1 MPSLSTQARI
11 ASLTAFAE
19 ARAGDCGRDSG
30 RFAKGNNCQ
39 SSAASPPRPKTLE
52 QERID
57 AARDEGEEPEQAT
70 KADVTEDVKTYI
82 RLSGYGWAEFVR
94 KSQSHSPD
102 TIRNARH
109 AKNKAVQIYR
119 EEGAAGFGRYL
130 EEIGLRSLSPTEA
143 RRIRPIRQRPSLP
156 GQMRLPLSG
165 DNCERNPGGTFAVGN
180 NCQGGGDGST
190 EGSGSELSREEQD
203 NSQRLSERLS
213 TSSESVLV
221 WRGDGEVS
229 RIPGFEKSAEVKISA
244 PQDVASA
251 MTKLGMNTK
260 QVAAVGVSGQPKSRV
275 NMYSGG
281 SGDLGVQSLI
291 PLPFSPPA
299 EFVGFE
305 GETGAKISVSMSV
318 DSRGNKDVEYGNFS
332 VSSDI
337 QRGIAM
343 HAKVR
348 ASPNGPPD
356 EDRRWTESEVAF
368 ADFGKK
374 ANDFFGAK
382 IMELMANSLIEAESA
397 GISVAET
404 YAAGAGAGQGRGA
417 GEADSFHYKGYS
429 LWPRFGFDG
438 PLPSITRDKIQPIL
452 SEIFAEGPDSP
463 RRGVLTEDGWENW
476 QNYSLSIQDLVETKQ
491 GERLW
496 RDFGR
501 SANMKI
507 DFSDKTSKGY
517 KKFQEAKR
525 RAGRLRSRGEES
537 RYYQWLWDTDFR
549 FDPEIFFV
557 ERRMARFLESR
568 NCGTGAGGFQKGNTC
583 GGAAADVAAA
593 AAEGAVTGAAVAA
606 GKTAFFPPTVATGA
620 AVGAAYGVIG
630 GLYDAAMSPTRAGK
644 AIAAVGSTD
653 EKVATLVKGLGG
665 SPKSVAKSK
674 DGKRLTLDIKSSK
687 GESKFRVEIE
697 KDSITITPSKEK
709 LSDDEVETIKQV
721 AADHS
726 GREVR
731 VIVDKVPVSTMS
743 KLAKAGFRIGV
754 TVTGAMAAG
763 LLVPMIPAVAG
774 TAIEKVGG
782 LDIEKSGVLKPI
794 DKVFGL

>member
-39 SSAASPPRPKTLE
+39 SSAVSPPQPKTLE

-57 AARDEGEEPEQAT
+57 AARDEGEEPEQVT

-180 NCQGGGDGST
+180 NCQGGGEGQAST
-190 EGSGSELSREEQD
+190 SDDDRRFG
-203 NSQRLSERLS
+203 ERLS
-213 TSSESVLV
+213 TADNDDVLTFGPSDAPV
-221 WRGDGEVS
+221 
-229 RIPGFEKSAEVKISA
+229 PGFERSSEVKISQ
-244 PQDVASA
+244 PQDVARVSKRLSLSA
-251 MTKLGMNTK
+251 TKLASLA
-260 QVAAVGVSGQPKSRV
+260 VADEPDAKVLISGSSDYVTVTSKV
-275 NMYSGG
+275 
-281 SGDLGVQSLI
+281 
-291 PLPFSPPA
+291 PLPFKPPSQ
-299 EFVGFE
+299 FTGYE
-305 GETGAKISVSMSV
+305 GTGAKIVV
-318 DSRGNKDVEYGNFS
+318 DVGFDSASGKKYVEYGNFS
-332 VSSDI
+332 VSQDVQDGLAKHAQIMRQPEVPWSD
-337 QRGIAM
+337 
-343 HAKVR
+343 
-348 ASPNGPPD
+348 D
-356 EDRRWTESEVAF
+356 EKAF
-368 ADFGKK
+368 AEFGQK
-374 ANDFFGAK
+374 ASKFFGEK
-382 IMELMANSLIEAESA
+382 IIGLMGRSLIDAEEA
-397 GISVAET
+397 GINFAET
-404 YAAGAGAGQGRGA
+404 YAAGRGRGEGFGA
-417 GEADSFHYKGYS
+417 GEANSFAYKGYS

-438 PLPSITRDKIQPIL
+438 PIPGMTSAKIEPIL
-452 SEIFAEGPDSP
+452 SGILSEGPESR
-463 RRGVLTEDGWENW
+463 RRGVLSEDGWQKFTAGGVE
-476 QNYSLSIQDLVETKQ
+476 SLKIQDLVETPQ

-496 RDFGR
+496 RDHGQ
-501 SANMKI
+501 SARI
-507 DFSDKTSKGY
+507 TLDFSDKTSKGY
-517 KKFQEAKR
+517 QRYARMKKSIARAR
-525 RAGRLRSRGEES
+525 RRGDES
-537 RYYQWLWDTDFR
+537 RLYAWLAETEFR

-557 ERRMARFLESR
+557 ERRMTRFLESR

-583 GGAAADVAAA
+583 GGAAADVAAS

-606 GKTAFFPPTVATGA
+606 GKTAFFPPTVAAGA
-620 AVGAAYGVIG
+620 AVGAAYGVVG

-674 DGKRLTLDIKSSK
+674 DGKRLTLDIKGSK

-721 AADHS
+721 ATDHS

-763 LLVPMIPAVAG
+763 LLVPMIPSVAG